1 MNLYR
6 VSYSRW
12 FLDKQQNWDLMDEV
26 DYVHAVSEDNAR
38 EYIMQRN
45 SRVSTSHI
53 VVKLLSEEE
62 REALKDYDY

>member
-1 MNLYR
+1 
-6 VSYSRW
+6 
-12 FLDKQQNWDLMDEV
+12 
-26 DYVHAVSEDNAR
+26 
-38 EYIMQRN
+38 MQRN